1 MPKNGG
7 ELKVIEVNYLKYVLI
22 KMNNCRQIIKNEIQR
37 FFNEFLTI
45 FFLFKHILYINL
57 V

>member
-45 FFLFKHILYINL
+45 FFFI
-57 V
+57 